1 MKKLVLAATIAV
13 TAGPA
18 GAAVALPPFTTAGK
32 SAADSIAQRELVA
45 FRTATHATFDR
56 MVFQFRGGTPGYN
69 VRYVPRIIQDGSGA
83 TVPLL
88 GTRFL
93 AIRFAVAR
101 AHPLN
106 GSTSNV
112 PRVRTPLFPSIRQA
126 KVAGDFEGIVSYG
139 AGVAGRKAFRVL
151 KLTGPPRIVVDVRH

>member
-1 MKKLVLAATIAV
+1 MNRLVLAATLAV
-13 TAGPA
+13 TAGSA
-18 GAAVALPPFTTAGK
+18 GAAVALPPFTTAGR
-32 SAADSIAQRELVA
+32 STPDSGAQRELVA
-45 FRTATHATFDR
+45 FRTGTHPTFDR

-69 VRYVPRIIQDGSGA
+69 VRYVPRIIQDASGA

-93 AIRFAVAR
+93 AIRFAAAR

-112 PRVRTPLFPSIRQA
+112 PRVRTPLLPAIRQVKA
-126 KVAGDFEGIVSYG
+126 AGDFEGVVHFG
-139 AGVAGRKAFRVL
+139 AGIAGRRAFRVFT
-151 KLTGPPRIVVDVRH
+151 LTGPPRIVVDVRH

>member
-1 MKKLVLAATIAV
+1 MRKLVLSATIAV
-13 TAGPA
+13 TVGPA
-18 GAAVALPPFTTAGK
+18 GAAVALPPFTTAGQSTPD
-32 SAADSIAQRELVA
+32 SAAQRELVA
-45 FRTATHATFDR
+45 FRTATHVTFDR
-56 MVFQFRGGTPGYN
+56 MVFQFRGGTPGYA

-93 AIRFAVAR
+93 AIRFAAAR
-101 AHPLN
+101 AHPLS

-112 PRVRTPLFPSIRQA
+112 PRARTTLFASIRQV

-139 AGVAGRKAFRVL
+139 AGIAGREAFRVL